1 VLDGTKA
8 RLSAQGAAQPCLIVK
23 DMKFGDSEGA
33 VALFVGPGTEGYFA
47 NFKLRSDAPR
57 FCFVCER
64 AHGVLA
70 IRGQIGSNPL

>member
-1 VLDGTKA
+1 VDLEPGVWTFVH
-8 RLSAQGAAQPCLIVK
+8 GAAQPCLIVN
-23 DMKFGDSEGA
+23 DIEFGDSAGA

-47 NFKLRSDAPR
+47 DLKITQWRAWS
-57 FCFVCER
+57 CFVCKR